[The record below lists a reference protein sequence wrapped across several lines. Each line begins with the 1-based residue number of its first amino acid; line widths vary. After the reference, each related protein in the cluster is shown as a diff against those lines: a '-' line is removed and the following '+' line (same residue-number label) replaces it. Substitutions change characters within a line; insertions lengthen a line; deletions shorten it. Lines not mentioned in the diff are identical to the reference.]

1 MATFSFGNLFRKSP
15 RQPRFSTAPVE
26 SPPASSSELDDLPV
40 GRVVGAMEEA
50 PAVEPLFKELDE
62 PIPSPFVLVSGTRSG
77 AGTGSEAERLPE
89 DSTVKPVIEGAFPT
103 AATAKALAEGR
114 AASTAV
120 PHPEE
125 AGIPGPESS
134 RAQLPP
140 PRRRPDEAE
149 APAGAAELTE
159 GITVPPLLPVFP
171 VNEALTDAI
180 TSPFQ
185 RTDFTAGALPT
196 PPPQT
201 PPLSSGSLRSLSGG
215 SFKRFESPFAVI
227 SPAEVSEIITDPFA
241 KKPVASSDPSPS
253 IDQPEPVTLVSL
265 SLSALLQDQSFDSLG
280 FDPARVPASV
290 RVTLPS
296 APLMAQVASGRIR
309 VRLDELLDGLDAK
322 FKPAFQQTR
331 PGLELVVPMRELF
344 ENLPA
349 ATPLIP
355 PAPPVVSLF
364 HTPFSIQAAADQP
377 LQPSPEPTP
386 AATLP
391 PPIVSSFLAPAPPPA
406 IEVQISRLDEVAALA
421 ASLDSPLVATP
432 EPAATMAAPIAIPAL
447 GSLDPIEPARPSF
460 LLLPPALPTEEAA
473 PILPPAAFELAP
485 PSFTPAPASPRTA
498 PTSLPPLLNPFAMPP
513 GAGAR
518 SGLGFDLPLMP
529 YDEDPV
535 PLESLRTTESVP
547 EVEPSADRSPFGS
560 ASFMAPDMPVST
572 PEPASPP
579 PLAAASHAVPP
590 PPPIFSFSPP
600 PAAIDLPPADVPAA
614 RTETAALMAPMAPM
628 APVAPVA
635 PAASFTPEL
644 KPAFSYNFD
653 PPTPA
658 RDAVEPPLPL
668 PAVELPL
675 RSQETT
681 AIEDLSFGYVDH
693 PIQLSLR
700 AVFSTGQLLSTQ
712 DVVNHASRL
721 EGLRACLVQAPGTSL
736 CSHSSPQENEDVRH
750 FRERAAVLFEK
761 TASLVRELDPTA
773 LEQSF
778 TLRTAKGVVS
788 FFAVGDVCLA
798 VLHAEPTFRPGV
810 REKLTL
816 VVRSLAEML
825 AAA

>member
-1 MATFSFGNLFRKSP
+1 
-15 RQPRFSTAPVE
+15 
-26 SPPASSSELDDLPV
+26 
-40 GRVVGAMEEA
+40 
-50 PAVEPLFKELDE
+50 
-62 PIPSPFVLVSGTRSG
+62 
-77 AGTGSEAERLPE
+77 
-89 DSTVKPVIEGAFPT
+89 
-103 AATAKALAEGR
+103 
-114 AASTAV
+114 
-120 PHPEE
+120 
-125 AGIPGPESS
+125 
-134 RAQLPP
+134 
-140 PRRRPDEAE
+140 
-149 APAGAAELTE
+149 
-159 GITVPPLLPVFP
+159 
-171 VNEALTDAI
+171 
-180 TSPFQ
+180 
-185 RTDFTAGALPT
+185 
-196 PPPQT
+196 
-201 PPLSSGSLRSLSGG
+201 
-215 SFKRFESPFAVI
+215 VI

-241 KKPVASSDPSPS
+241 KKPVASSDPSPAL
-253 IDQPEPVTLVSL
+253 DQPEPVTLVSL
-265 SLSALLQDQSFDSLG
+265 SLSALLHDQSFDSLG

-364 HTPFSIQAAADQP
+364 HTPFSIQAEADQP

-391 PPIVSSFLAPAPPPA
+391 PPVVSSFIAPAPPPA
-406 IEVQISRLDEVAALA
+406 VEVPISRLDEVAALA
-421 ASLDSPLVATP
+421 SSLDSPLVATP
-432 EPAATMAAPIAIPAL
+432 EPAAAMAAPIAIPAP

-473 PILPPAAFELAP
+473 PILHPAAFDLAP

-498 PTSLPPLLNPFAMPP
+498 PISLPPLLNPFAMPP

-518 SGLGFDLPLMP
+518 SGLGLDLPLMP

-547 EVEPSADRSPFGS
+547 EVVPPAARSPFGF
-560 ASFMAPDMPVST
+560 AGFMAPETPVST

-579 PLAAASHAVPP
+579 PLATATHAVPP
-590 PPPIFSFSPP
+590 PPPIFSFSPQ
-600 PAAIDLPPADVPAA
+600 PAAVDLPP
-614 RTETAALMAPMAPM
+614 
-628 APVAPVA
+628 
-635 PAASFTPEL
+635 ASFTPEL

-658 RDAVEPPLPL
+658 RTVAEPPLSLPSVELPLRPSVEPPLRPSVEPPL
-668 PAVELPL
+668 RPSVEPPL

-681 AIEDLSFGYVDH
+681 TIEDLSFGYVDH

-712 DVVNHASRL
+712 DVVDHASRL

>member
-1 MATFSFGNLFRKSP
+1 
-15 RQPRFSTAPVE
+15 
-26 SPPASSSELDDLPV
+26 
-40 GRVVGAMEEA
+40 
-50 PAVEPLFKELDE
+50 
-62 PIPSPFVLVSGTRSG
+62 
-77 AGTGSEAERLPE
+77 
-89 DSTVKPVIEGAFPT
+89 
-103 AATAKALAEGR
+103 
-114 AASTAV
+114 
-120 PHPEE
+120 
-125 AGIPGPESS
+125 
-134 RAQLPP
+134 
-140 PRRRPDEAE
+140 
-149 APAGAAELTE
+149 
-159 GITVPPLLPVFP
+159 
-171 VNEALTDAI
+171 
-180 TSPFQ
+180 
-185 RTDFTAGALPT
+185 
-196 PPPQT
+196 
-201 PPLSSGSLRSLSGG
+201 
-215 SFKRFESPFAVI
+215 VI
-227 SPAEVSEIITDPFA
+227 SPAEVSEIIADPFA
-241 KKPVASSDPSPS
+241 KKPVASSDPSPAL
-253 IDQPEPVTLVSL
+253 DQPEPVTMVSL
-265 SLSALLQDQSFDSLG
+265 SLSALLQDQSLDSLG
-280 FDPARVPASV
+280 FDPVRVPASV

-309 VRLDELLDGLDAK
+309 LRLDELLDGLDAK

-331 PGLELVVPMRELF
+331 PGLELIVPMRELF

-364 HTPFSIQAAADQP
+364 QTPFSTQAEADQP
-377 LQPSPEPTP
+377 LPSSPEPAP

-391 PPIVSSFLAPAPPPA
+391 PPVVSSFIVPAPAPA
-406 IEVQISRLDEVAALA
+406 IEAPISRLDEVAALA
-421 ASLDSPLVATP
+421 ASLDSPLVVKP
-432 EPAATMAAPIAIPAL
+432 EPAATMAAPVAL
-447 GSLDPIEPARPSF
+447 STPGSLDPIEPARPSF
-460 LLLPPALPTEEAA
+460 LLLPTEETA
-473 PILPPAAFELAP
+473 PIPPPAAFEPTPA
-485 PSFTPAPASPRTA
+485 SFTPAPA
-498 PTSLPPLLNPFAMPP
+498 SLPPLLNPFAMPP

-518 SGLGFDLPLMP
+518 SGLGLDLPLMP

-535 PLESLRTTESVP
+535 PLESLRTTQSVP
-547 EVEPSADRSPFGS
+547 EIMPPATPSPIGTAGLRTSE
-560 ASFMAPDMPVST
+560 MPVFT
-572 PEPASPP
+572 PELASPP
-579 PLAAASHAVPP
+579 PLATAAHAVPP

-600 PAAIDLPPADVPAA
+600 PAAVDLPPANVPA
-614 RTETAALMAPMAPM
+614 
-628 APVAPVA
+628 APVA

-658 RDAVEPPLPL
+658 RATAEPLRALPSVELPL
-668 PAVELPL
+668 RPSAELPL

-712 DVVNHASRL
+712 DVVDHASRL
-721 EGLRACLVQAPGTSL
+721 EGLRACLVHAPGTSL
-736 CSHSSPQENEDVRH
+736 CSHSSAQESEDVRH

-798 VLHAEPTFRPGV
+798 VLHDEPTFRPGA

>member
-15 RQPRFSTAPVE
+15 RQPRFSTAPLE
-26 SPPASSSELDDLPV
+26 SPPAASSELDDLPV
-40 GRVVGAMEEA
+40 GRVVGVMEEA
-50 PAVEPLFKELDE
+50 PAVEPVFKELDE
-62 PIPSPFVLVSGTRSG
+62 PAPSPFVLVSGTRSG
-77 AGTGSEAERLPE
+77 AGTGSGAERLPE
-89 DSTVKPVIEGAFPT
+89 DSAVKPVVEGAFPT
-103 AATAKALAEGR
+103 AASAKALEEGR

-120 PHPEE
+120 PQPEE
-125 AGIPGPESS
+125 AGIHGPGTSK
-134 RAQLPP
+134 AQLPP
-140 PRRRPDEAE
+140 PRRRPDEAPARDE
-149 APAGAAELTE
+149 AEASTGAAELTE
-159 GITVPPLLPVFP
+159 GMTVPPLLPLPSVFP

-185 RTDFTAGALPT
+185 RTDFTAGAPSAT
-196 PPPQT
+196 PPQT
-201 PPLSSGSLRSLSGG
+201 PPLSSGSLRSLSRG

-241 KKPVASSDPSPS
+241 KKPVASSDASPAL
-253 IDQPEPVTLVSL
+253 DQPEPVTMVSL
-265 SLSALLQDQSFDSLG
+265 SLSALLHDQSLDSLG

-344 ENLPA
+344 ENLPT

-364 HTPFSIQAAADQP
+364 HTPFSTQAEADQP
-377 LQPSPEPTP
+377 LQSTSEPAP

-391 PPIVSSFLAPAPPPA
+391 SPVVSPFIAPAPAPA
-406 IEVQISRLDEVAALA
+406 IEVPISRLDEVAALA

-432 EPAATMAAPIAIPAL
+432 EPAATMAAPIAIPAP

-460 LLLPPALPTEEAA
+460 LLLPPALATDEAA
-473 PILPPAAFELAP
+473 PILHPAAFDLAT
-485 PSFTPAPASPRTA
+485 PSFTLAPASPRPA

-518 SGLGFDLPLMP
+518 SGLGLDLPLMP

-547 EVEPSADRSPFGS
+547 EVVPPAARSPLGFAGL
-560 ASFMAPDMPVST
+560 MAPEMPVLT

-579 PLAAASHAVPP
+579 PLAAATHAVPP

-600 PAAIDLPPADVPAA
+600 PAAVDLPPASVPAA
-614 RTETAALMAPMAPM
+614 RTET
-628 APVAPVA
+628 VGPVA

-658 RDAVEPPLPL
+658 RAAAEPTLPL
-668 PAVELPL
+668 PTVEPPL

-712 DVVNHASRL
+712 DVVDHASRL

>member
-26 SPPASSSELDDLPV
+26 PPSASSSELDDLPV

-103 AATAKALAEGR
+103 AASAKALVEGR

-125 AGIPGPESS
+125 TGIPEPGSS

-149 APAGAAELTE
+149 APAGAVDLTE
-159 GITVPPLLPVFP
+159 GMTSPPLLPVFP
-171 VNEALTDAI
+171 VNEALTHAT

-196 PPPQT
+196 TPPQT

-241 KKPVASSDPSPS
+241 KKPVASSDAPPSL
-253 IDQPEPVTLVSL
+253 DQPEPVTLVSL

-331 PGLELVVPMRELF
+331 PGLELIVPMRELF

-364 HTPFSIQAAADQP
+364 HTPFSIQAEADQP
-377 LQPSPEPTP
+377 LPSSSEPTP

-391 PPIVSSFLAPAPPPA
+391 PPVVSSFIAPAPPPA
-406 IEVQISRLDEVAALA
+406 IEVPISRLDEVAALA

-432 EPAATMAAPIAIPAL
+432 EPAATMAAPIAIPAP

-473 PILPPAAFELAP
+473 PILHPAAFELSP

-518 SGLGFDLPLMP
+518 SGLGLDLPLMP

-535 PLESLRTTESVP
+535 PLESLRTTESMP
-547 EVEPSADRSPFGS
+547 EVEPPAARSPFGF
-560 ASFMAPDMPVST
+560 ASFKAPEIPVST

-600 PAAIDLPPADVPAA
+600 PAAVDLPPADVPAA
-614 RTETAALMAPMAPM
+614 RTETV

-658 RDAVEPPLPL
+658 RTVAEPPLPL
-668 PAVELPL
+668 PSVELPL

>member
-15 RQPRFSTAPVE
+15 RQPRFSTAPLE
-26 SPPASSSELDDLPV
+26 PPPASNTELDDLPV
-40 GRVVGAMEEA
+40 GRVVGLVEEA

-62 PIPSPFVLVSGTRSG
+62 PVPSPFVLVSGTRSG
-77 AGTGSEAERLPE
+77 AGSGSGAERLPE
-89 DSTVKPVIEGAFPT
+89 DSTVKPVVEGVFPT
-103 AATAKALAEGR
+103 AASAKALVEGR

-120 PHPEE
+120 PQPEE
-125 AGIPGPESS
+125 AGIPRPESS

-140 PRRRPDEAE
+140 PRRRPDEASARDEAE
-149 APAGAAELTE
+149 APAGATELPE
-159 GITVPPLLPVFP
+159 GMTVPPLLPVPSVFP
-171 VNEALTDAI
+171 VNEAPTDAI

-185 RTDFTAGALPT
+185 RTDFTAGAPPAT
-196 PPPQT
+196 PPQT

-241 KKPVASSDPSPS
+241 KKPVASSDASPAL
-253 IDQPEPVTLVSL
+253 DQPEPITMVSL
-265 SLSALLQDQSFDSLG
+265 SLSALLQDQSLDSLG

-364 HTPFSIQAAADQP
+364 HTPFSIQAEADQP
-377 LQPSPEPTP
+377 LQSSPEPTP

-391 PPIVSSFLAPAPPPA
+391 PPVVSSFIAPAPPPA
-406 IEVQISRLDEVAALA
+406 IEVPISRLDEVAALA

-432 EPAATMAAPIAIPAL
+432 EPAATIATPIAIPAP

-460 LLLPPALPTEEAA
+460 LLLPTDEAA
-473 PILPPAAFELAP
+473 PILDPAAFELAP
-485 PSFTPAPASPRTA
+485 PSFTPAPASPRPA
-498 PTSLPPLLNPFAMPP
+498 LTSLPPLLNPFAMPP

-518 SGLGFDLPLMP
+518 SGLGLDLPLMP

-547 EVEPSADRSPFGS
+547 EVVLPASQSPFGS
-560 ASFMAPDMPVST
+560 ASFMGPEMPVFT

-579 PLAAASHAVPP
+579 PLATAAHAVPP

-600 PAAIDLPPADVPAA
+600 PAAVDLPPPS
-614 RTETAALMAPMAPM
+614 
-628 APVAPVA
+628 APVAP
-635 PAASFTPEL
+635 PASFTPEL

-658 RDAVEPPLPL
+658 RAALEPSLPIPAVEP
-668 PAVELPL
+668 PL

-712 DVVNHASRL
+712 DVVDHASRL

>member
-15 RQPRFSTAPVE
+15 RQTRFSTAPVE
-26 SPPASSSELDDLPV
+26 SPSATSSELDDLPV
-40 GRVVGAMEEA
+40 GRVVDSTEEA

-62 PIPSPFVLVSGTRSG
+62 PAPSPFVLVSGTRSG
-77 AGTGSEAERLPE
+77 AGTGTELLPD
-89 DSTVKPVIEGAFPT
+89 DSAVKPVVEGAFPT
-103 AATAKALAEGR
+103 AASAKALVEGR
-114 AASTAV
+114 ATSTAV
-120 PHPEE
+120 PQPEE
-125 AGIPGPESS
+125 AGLLGPGSS
-134 RAQLPP
+134 KAQLPP
-140 PRRRPDEAE
+140 PRPRPDEAPARDEAE
-149 APAGAAELTE
+149 APTGAAARPE
-159 GITVPPLLPVFP
+159 GMTVPPLIPLPPVFP
-171 VNEALTDAI
+171 VHEALTDGG

-185 RTDFTAGALPT
+185 MTDFTAGT
-196 PPPQT
+196 PPATPSPT
-201 PPLSSGSLRSLSGG
+201 PPLSSGNLRNLSGG

-227 SPAEVSEIITDPFA
+227 SPAEVSEIIADPFA
-241 KKPVASSDPSPS
+241 KKPVASSDPSPTLN
-253 IDQPEPVTLVSL
+253 QPEPVTMVSL
-265 SLSALLQDQSFDSLG
+265 SLSALLHDQSLDSLG

-309 VRLDELLDGLDAK
+309 VRLDELLDGLDTK

-364 HTPFSIQAAADQP
+364 QTPFSTQAEADQP
-377 LQPSPEPTP
+377 LHSTPEPAP

-391 PPIVSSFLAPAPPPA
+391 PPVFSSFIVPAPAPT
-406 IEVQISRLDEVAALA
+406 IEAPISRLDEVAALA
-421 ASLDSPLVATP
+421 ASLDSPPVVTP
-432 EPAATMAAPIAIPAL
+432 EPAATMAAPIALPAP
-447 GSLDPIEPARPSF
+447 SRLDQIEPARPSF
-460 LLLPPALPTEEAA
+460 LLLPTEGTA
-473 PILPPAAFELAP
+473 PIRHAAAFEPTPA
-485 PSFTPAPASPRTA
+485 SFTPAPASPQPA
-498 PTSLPPLLNPFAMPP
+498 PFSLPPLLNPFAMPP

-518 SGLGFDLPLMP
+518 SGLGLDLPLMP

-535 PLESLRTTESVP
+535 PLESLRTPESVP
-547 EVEPSADRSPFGS
+547 EIMPPAASSPLGTAGLMTS
-560 ASFMAPDMPVST
+560 EMPVFA

-579 PLAAASHAVPP
+579 PLAAAAHAVPP

-600 PAAIDLPPADVPAA
+600 PAAVDLPPANVPAA
-614 RTETAALMAPMAPM
+614 RSETAT
-628 APVAPVA
+628 PVAP
-635 PAASFTPEL
+635 PADFTPKL

-658 RDAVEPPLPL
+658 RTTAEPRLTLPPVEP
-668 PAVELPL
+668 PL

-712 DVVNHASRL
+712 DVVDHASRL

-736 CSHSSPQENEDVRH
+736 CSHSSPQENEEVRH